1 MQHYKAGLTLTAVGW
16 FGLLTIV
23 LSFVASLQVVI
34 SVPDVIIP
42 ECKRKKKPAEVA
54 AEEEEEEEDDIEA
67 EPSGTPSEEDES
79 AVKGQILWLR
89 GLNRL
94 QTQVCRLLKAV
105 SIA

>member
-1 MQHYKAGLTLTAVGW
+1 M
-16 FGLLTIV
+16 
-23 LSFVASLQVVI
+23 
-34 SVPDVIIP
+34 PDVIIP

-105 SIA
+105 SISLKALEVLGVETVVIKVTRGGVLCPMEDRASLQ